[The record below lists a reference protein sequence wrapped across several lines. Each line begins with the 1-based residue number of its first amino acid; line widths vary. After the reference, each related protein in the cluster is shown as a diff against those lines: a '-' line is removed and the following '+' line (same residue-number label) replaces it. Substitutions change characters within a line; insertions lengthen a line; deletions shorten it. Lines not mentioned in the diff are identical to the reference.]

1 MAWGI
6 PDGATSV
13 AGSDAAWDVAAN
25 VSGPASLNDKAL
37 GDVTEAGLSGTAGRE
52 TRGPAGSVRF
62 DPAPVRAPSLLNAV
76 AVAEAGRWIS
86 AFGGRLIAAIRACEA
101 TSGAARVSLGTPCPI
116 AAWTSCAASEPD
128 A

>member
-1 MAWGI
+1 
-6 PDGATSV
+6 V
-13 AGSDAAWDVAAN
+13 AGSDAAWGVTAN
-25 VSGPASLNDKAL
+25 VFGPASLNAKAL
-37 GDVTEAGLSGTAGRE
+37 GDVTEAGLSGTAGRA

-76 AVAEAGRWIS
+76 AVAEAGRWINS
-86 AFGGRLIAAIRACEA
+86 RGGRLIVAMRACEA